1 MPIWA
6 EIEGVKGCHGPYE
19 VSSEGEVRQVKR
31 CGLKEPVMVNGHKV
45 FRFLVNGKVVQ
56 RSLLGLMRSYHDK

>member
-6 EIEGVKGCHGPYE
+6 EIEGVEGRHGPYE

-31 CGLKEPVMVNGHKV
+31 YGLKEPVMVDGRKV

-56 RSLLGLMRSYHDK
+56 RSLLGLMRSYHGK